1 MSGDSSI
8 AETLKEEV
16 AEIAKAVAADVKA
29 IAAEVAEVAEAVA
42 EGTAELCGDGTSEE
56 VAASPPPAIPSR
68 ADEVP
73 GTGRAN
79 EQK

>member
-29 IAAEVAEVAEAVA
+29 IAAEVADAVA
-42 EGTAELCGDGTSEE
+42 EGKAELCGDANTEAIA
-56 VAASPPPAIPSR
+56 VNPAPAVPPS
-68 ADEVP
+68 ADQVP
-73 GTGRAN
+73 DPGRPDGQ
-79 EQK
+79 E